1 MIEYIDIPNF
11 GSFHG
16 FTWNASVHDGDGHT
30 VNFKKLNVLYG
41 RNYSGKTT
49 LSRVLR
55 SLQTGVMPDK
65 YEAPSFLVKTD
76 AGIITNAQ
84 IPTPNHHI
92 RVYNKDFIDDHLGF
106 LRDKD
111 GKITP
116 FAIIGSENKTIE
128 KEIAEKEIE
137 LGKVEEKTGLR
148 YQYSIKNTAYS
159 KKQGEKT
166 TAENDLN
173 KKLTNKATQPPTGI
187 KHNPIYKDPNYNTPK
202 IQADIKTIRSSSIG
216 VLDEKEKKAR
226 EALLAEAPLLD
237 IDKTIKFKANIA
249 SLHKSA
255 EELIAKKITPTK
267 PIQELL
273 DDAILQGWVKE
284 GARHH
289 RDKRKT
295 CGFCGQ
301 TLPADLWKKLDEH
314 FSKESSDLE
323 ALLQQHIKE
332 IEKERDA
339 IEGII
344 TVKTTDFYSLFRHSF
359 DEAKMALEGASGNYT
374 AMLDLIIK
382 SLNARVADIF
392 TPKPIPEL
400 KDNAIEIQ
408 ANIATINGLIAQNNK
423 KTESLAED
431 QNNARKELRLSEIA
445 QFIKDIDLK
454 GEEKKIADLQKETND
469 LKSET
474 DKLQSDIKAVE
485 KQITD
490 LQIKLKDEK
499 KGAEKV
505 NEYLSHYFGHD
516 SIRLEAVEDKETSA
530 FKFQILRGGK
540 PAYNLSEGECSL
552 VSFCYF
558 IAKLEDADTKG
569 KKLIIYIDDPIS
581 SLDSNHIFFIYSLI
595 ENLIAKPEED
605 TNGNKLLDG
614 NGKPVYR
621 YQQLFVSTHNL
632 EFLKYLK
639 KLSRPKKDHE
649 QFLVVGKKDGSVI
662 ELMPHYLKNYITEFN
677 FLFGEIYKC
686 ADPANAAQEHH
697 CFYNFGNN
705 LRKFL
710 EAFLFFKYP
719 FSDNQDADHNQRIAR
734 FFKDD
739 VGAEPLV
746 QRLINEFSHLAG
758 AFDRSV
764 QPIDSAEISRL
775 AKFVLKKIKDN
786 DKSQYECLLQSI
798 GKPDPITP

>member
-1 MIEYIDIPNF
+1 
-11 GSFHG
+11 
-16 FTWNASVHDGDGHT
+16 
-30 VNFKKLNVLYG
+30 
-41 RNYSGKTT
+41 
-49 LSRVLR
+49 
-55 SLQTGVMPDK
+55 MPEK
-65 YEAPSFLVKTD
+65 YEAPSFSVKTD
-76 AGIITNAQ
+76 TGIITNAK
-84 IPTPNHHI
+84 IPTTDHNI
-92 RVYNKDFIDDHLGF
+92 RVYNKDFVDEHLGF

-116 FAIIGSENKTIE
+116 FAIIGSENKAIE
-128 KEIAEKEIE
+128 QEIAEKEKE
-137 LGKVEEKTGLR
+137 LGNVEEKTGLR
-148 YQYSIKNTAYS
+148 FQYNIKNTAFL
-159 KKQGEKT
+159 KKQVEKT
-166 TAENDLN
+166 AAENDLN
-173 KKLTNKATQPPTGI
+173 KKLTNKATQPPAGI

-202 IQADIKTIRSSSIG
+202 IQLDIKTIRTSPFG
-216 VLDEKEKKAR
+216 VLDEKERR
-226 EALLAEAPLLD
+226 ERESLLAEKALPD
-237 IDKTIKFKANIA
+237 IDKSIGFNPAVTN
-249 SLHKSA
+249 LHKTA
-255 EELIAKKITPTK
+255 VELLSKKIAPTK

-284 GARHH
+284 GVRHH
-289 RDKRKT
+289 RDKRET

-301 TLPADLWKKLDEH
+301 DLPADLWTKLDEH

-323 ALLQQHIKE
+323 VLLQQHIKA
-332 IEKERDA
+332 IEKERDTVDS
-339 IEGII
+339 II
-344 TVKTTDFYSLFRHSF
+344 TVKVTSFYSILNRPFE
-359 DEAKMALEGASGNYT
+359 EAKKSLEEAIGNYK
-374 AMLDLIIK
+374 AMLELIVK
-382 SLNARVADIF
+382 SLNERVADIF
-392 TPKPIPEL
+392 TPQPIPEL
-400 KDNAIEIQ
+400 KDSISEIQ
-408 ANIATINGLIAQNNK
+408 AKIDIMNGLIAQNNK
-423 KTESLAED
+423 KTVSLEED
-431 QNNARKELRLSEIA
+431 QNKARKELRLSEIA
-445 QFIKDIDLK
+445 QFIKDIDLI
-454 GEEKKIADLQKETND
+454 GEEKKITILQKESD
-469 LKSET
+469 GLKDEA
-474 DKLQSDIKAVE
+474 DELQVNIKAVE
-485 KQITD
+485 KLIAD

-505 NEYLSHYFGHD
+505 NEYLNHYFGHEG
-516 SIRLEAVEDKETSA
+516 IRLEAVEDKETSA

-558 IAKLEDADTKG
+558 IAKLEDTDSKG
-569 KKLIIYIDDPIS
+569 KNLIIYIDDPIS

-605 TNGNKLLDG
+605 SDGNKVLDA

-621 YQQLFVSTHNL
+621 YRQLFISTHNL

-639 KLSRPKKDHE
+639 KLPRPKKDHE
-649 QFLVVGKKDGSVI
+649 QFLMICKKEGSVI

-686 ADPANAAQEHH
+686 ADPANVVQEHH

-719 FSDNQDADHNQRIAR
+719 FSDHDQQDHNQRIDR

-739 VGAEPLV
+739 VGSEPLV
-746 QRLINEFSHLAG
+746 QRLINEFSHLGG

-764 QPIDSAEISRL
+764 QPIDSAEISKL

-798 GKPDPITP
+798 GKPDPVGP